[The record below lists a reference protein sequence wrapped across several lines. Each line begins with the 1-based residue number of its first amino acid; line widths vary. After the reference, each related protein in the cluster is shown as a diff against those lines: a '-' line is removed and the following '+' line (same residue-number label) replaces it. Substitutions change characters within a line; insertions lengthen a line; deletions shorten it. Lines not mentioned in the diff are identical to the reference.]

1 MADPLN
7 IIKDQVRELR
17 RYSLNAPRTR
27 VKLNQNENPWD
38 APAQIKGETLRRL
51 NELPWSRYPDF
62 VPESLHQELAA
73 FSGWT
78 AEGVLAGNGSN
89 ELIQALL
96 MVTVGRGKR
105 VLISEPTFSLYRQ
118 ITTVLDGEV
127 ISVPL
132 TDELAYDIP
141 ALGLQIETT
150 DPDVAIFCSPN
161 NPTGCVLPKGDI
173 ESTLEASRG
182 LVVVDEAYFEFSG
195 QSAVSLLGRHENLV
209 VLRTFSKAMALA
221 GLRVGYLL
229 AAPRVVDEVRKALL
243 PYNLNVMSQAAAS
256 VAIERYESDLAPL
269 VRQIIDERDRV
280 YTEIAA
286 IRGLKPVKSL
296 ANFMLVHS
304 EIDPLQVF
312 NELIQRD
319 ILVRDVSSYPMLRSF
334 FRISIGTPTEND
346 LLLAALRAICE

>member
-17 RYSLNAPRTR
+17 RYSLDAPRTR

-38 APAQIKGETLRRL
+38 APAEIKQETLRRL
-51 NELPWSRYPDF
+51 NQLRWSRYPDF
-62 VPESLHQELAA
+62 VPESLHEKLAA
-73 FSGWT
+73 FSGWE
-78 AEGVLAGNGSN
+78 AEGILAGNGSN

-132 TDELAYDIP
+132 TEGFDYDIP
-141 ALGLQIETT
+141 ALSLQIETT
-150 DPDVAIFCSPN
+150 DPDIAIFCSPN

-173 ESTLEASRG
+173 ESLLEAGRG

-243 PYNLNVMSQAAAS
+243 PYNLNVMSQAAAA
-256 VAIERYESDLAPL
+256 VAIERYESDLAPF
-269 VRQIIDERDRV
+269 VRQLIDERDRV
-280 YTEIAA
+280 YSEIAA
-286 IRGLKPVKSL
+286 IPGLKPVKSL

-304 EIDPLQVF
+304 EIDPRQVF
-312 NELIQRD
+312 NELIRRD
-319 ILVRDVSSYPMLRSF
+319 ILVRDVSSYPMLRSY
-334 FRISIGTPTEND
+334 FRISIGTPREND
-346 LLLAALRAICE
+346 LLLSALRAIL